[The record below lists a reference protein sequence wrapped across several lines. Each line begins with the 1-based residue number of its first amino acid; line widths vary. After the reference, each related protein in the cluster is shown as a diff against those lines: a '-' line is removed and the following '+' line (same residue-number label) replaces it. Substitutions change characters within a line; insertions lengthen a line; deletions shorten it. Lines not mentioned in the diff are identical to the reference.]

1 MAAQPLVHSVGVALP
16 SGPPP
21 APPPSSGGQPRP
33 PGSSHG
39 DSSSNS
45 WGSIGRLQSLGCP
58 PVSHIHPPATNF
70 CATTPRVLPQTPHR
84 WPVGSH
90 RTWPTGRSRAPPPP
104 RPHCSHLTREE
115 ERAFLSMSSRPRVAC
130 PPPRH
135 ATPPSFG
142 PCPRGPKA
150 ISPSPEALG
159 RCSFQP
165 HCCLGYSAP
174 ESRSAPVSP
183 PQRGSSQLL
192 SDMVPHCTVFRAYF
206 FMALGRS

>member
-90 RTWPTGRSRAPPPP
+90 RTWTTGRSRAPPARP
-104 RPHCSHLTREE
+104 RCSHLTREE
-115 ERAFLSMSSRPRVAC
+115 ERAFLSMSSRPRVAWF
-130 PPPRH
+130 PPTTCHPTFLR
-135 ATPPSFG
+135 PLSPG
-142 PCPRGPKA
+142 PQGHLTIPRGPGSML
-150 ISPSPEALG
+150 ISASTTVWDTLPQSPDQHQ
-159 RCSFQP
+159 CP
-165 HCCLGYSAP
+165 
-174 ESRSAPVSP
+174 
-183 PQRGSSQLL
+183 LL
-192 SDMVPHCTVFRAYF
+192 
-206 FMALGRS
+206 